1 MKRNQ
6 TRSVMVGDI
15 QIGGNDDVVIQSM
28 TTTRPRDVEKT
39 VAEINRLVEAGCQIV
54 RVSCPTIEDA
64 EAIKEIKK
72 QVTCPIV
79 ADIHF
84 NYLIALKAVEA
95 GVDKIRINPG
105 NIGNDERVKAVVE
118 ACKAHNVP
126 IRIGVNAGS
135 LEKHILE
142 KYGYPTWEGMIESAQ
157 YHVKLLEDLDFHD
170 IVISLKS
177 STLDMAIKAYEE
189 ASKIFDYPLHVG
201 ITESGTGFGGTI
213 KSSIGL
219 GIILNQGIG
228 NTIRVSISEDPVE
241 EVRVARE
248 ILKDLNLITDMPTLI
263 SCPTCGRLAVDMFPI
278 VHEIEEFLQTIKAPL
293 KVSVLGC
300 AVNGPGEAREA
311 DIGIACARGEGLVF
325 RHGVQI
331 EKVPEEQL
339 VDRLKQEIL
348 ALEAQYLETK
358 EEQKNE

>member
-15 QIGGNDDVVIQSM
+15 QIGGNDNVVIQSM
-28 TTTRPRDVEKT
+28 TTTKPSDVDKT
-39 VAEINRLVEAGCQIV
+39 VEQINRLVEAGCQIV

-64 EAIKEIKK
+64 KAIKEIKK
-72 QVTCPIV
+72 QVSCPIV

-84 NYLIALKAVEA
+84 NYLIALEAIEA

-105 NIGNDERVKAVVE
+105 NIGNDERVEAVVN
-118 ACKAHNVP
+118 ACKEKHIP

-142 KYGYPTWEGMIESAQ
+142 KYGYPTWEGMIESAK
-157 YHVKLLEDLDFHD
+157 YHVDLLEKLDFHD
-170 IVISLKS
+170 IVISLKAS
-177 STLDMAIKAYEE
+177 SLDMAIKAYEE
-189 ASKIFDYPLHVG
+189 ASEMFDYPLHVG

-213 KSSIGL
+213 KSSIGI
-219 GIILNQGIG
+219 GILLNQGIG

-241 EVRVARE
+241 EIKVARE

-263 SCPTCGRLAVDMFPI
+263 SCPTCGRIAVDMFPI
-278 VHEIEEFLQTIKAPL
+278 VHEIEDFLQTIKAPI

-300 AVNGPGEAREA
+300 AVNGPGEAKEA
-311 DIGIACARGEGLVF
+311 DIGIACARGEGLLF

-331 EKVPEEQL
+331 EKVKEELL
-339 VDRLKQEIL
+339 VDRLKAEIKILEQE
-348 ALEAQYLETK
+348 YLENNK
-358 EEQKNE
+358 

>member
-15 QIGGNDDVVIQSM
+15 QIGGNDNVIIQSM
-28 TTTRPRDVEKT
+28 TTTKPSDVDKT
-39 VAEINRLVEAGCQIV
+39 VEQINRLVEAGCQIV

-64 EAIKEIKK
+64 KAIKEIKK
-72 QVTCPIV
+72 QVSCPIV

-84 NYLIALKAVEA
+84 NYLIALEAIEA

-105 NIGNDERVKAVVE
+105 NIGNDERVEAVVN
-118 ACKAHNVP
+118 ACKEKHIP

-135 LEKHILE
+135 LEKHILD
-142 KYGYPTWEGMIESAQ
+142 KYGYPTWEGMIESAK
-157 YHVKLLEDLDFHD
+157 YHVDLLEKLDFHD
-170 IVISLKS
+170 IVISLKAS
-177 STLDMAIKAYEE
+177 SLDMAIKAYEE
-189 ASKIFDYPLHVG
+189 ASEMFDYPLHVG

-213 KSSIGL
+213 KSSIGI
-219 GIILNQGIG
+219 GILLNQGIG

-241 EVRVARE
+241 EIKVARE

-263 SCPTCGRLAVDMFPI
+263 SCPTCGRIAVDMFPI
-278 VHEIEEFLQTIKAPL
+278 VHEIEDFLQTIKAPI

-300 AVNGPGEAREA
+300 AVNGPGEAKEA
-311 DIGIACARGEGLVF
+311 DIGIACARGEGLLF

-331 EKVPEEQL
+331 EKVKEELL
-339 VDRLKQEIL
+339 VDRLKAEIKILEQE
-348 ALEAQYLETK
+348 YLENNK
-358 EEQKNE
+358 

>member
-15 QIGGNDDVVIQSM
+15 QIGGNNNVVIQSM
-28 TTTRPRDVEKT
+28 TTTKPSDVDKT
-39 VAEINRLVEAGCQIV
+39 VEQINRLVEAGCQIV

-64 EAIKEIKK
+64 KAIKEIKK
-72 QVTCPIV
+72 QVSCPIV

-84 NYLIALKAVEA
+84 NYLIALEAIEA

-105 NIGNDERVKAVVE
+105 NIGNDERVEAVVN
-118 ACKAHNVP
+118 ACKEKHIP

-142 KYGYPTWEGMIESAQ
+142 KYGYPTWEGMIESAK
-157 YHVKLLEDLDFHD
+157 YHVDLLEKLDFHD
-170 IVISLKS
+170 IVISLKAS
-177 STLDMAIKAYEE
+177 SLDMAIKAYEE
-189 ASKIFDYPLHVG
+189 ASEMFDYPLHVG

-213 KSSIGL
+213 KSSIGI
-219 GIILNQGIG
+219 GILLNQGIG

-241 EVRVARE
+241 EIKVARE

-263 SCPTCGRLAVDMFPI
+263 SCPTCGRIAVDMFPI
-278 VHEIEEFLQTIKAPL
+278 VHEIEDFLQTIKAPI

-300 AVNGPGEAREA
+300 AVNGPGEAKEA
-311 DIGIACARGEGLVF
+311 DIGIACARGEGLLF

-331 EKVPEEQL
+331 EKVKEELL
-339 VDRLKQEIL
+339 VDRLKAEIKILEQE
-348 ALEAQYLETK
+348 YLENK
-358 EEQKNE
+358 K